1 MGGNKKTYSKGK
13 SERANQNAGTITI
26 GRDSGYV
33 HYHEKPFWAL
43 SNCFIINRKN
53 IKDLEYQTLYKLLQK
68 NQKGIKNLKNLNKK
82 GKNIKTKDLEFFL
95 NNILNVFLSNISL
108 QKYFTIKNIHG
119 EHQKHE
125 PSGKYLWNPWRK
137 RTKKGIL

>member
-1 MGGNKKTYSKGK
+1 MDSGEKKPPKSPNGKYPIMGGNKKTYSKGK

-95 NNILNVFLSNISL
+95 NNILNVF
-108 QKYFTIKNIHG
+108 
-119 EHQKHE
+119 
-125 PSGKYLWNPWRK
+125 
-137 RTKKGIL
+137 